1 MDTLGIELVH
11 FQEGIG
17 MGLSINQVP
26 VSGKARLF
34 AVLF

>member
-1 MDTLGIELVH
+1 MDALRIELVH
-11 FQEGIG
+11 LQEGIG
-17 MGLSINQVP
+17 MGLNIRQVP